1 MTEQLPSID
10 NLPMLTDQQNEF
22 VRLYVLCGHNATEAY
37 RLAYES
43 TGKTSTCSVE
53 GSKLLKNPKITLW
66 IEHYKQ
72 TRKDIIDKEIEYTAL
87 EAFREFDE
95 LKIIALEETGK
106 DGKPNIAAANKA
118 VEMKCK
124 LKGLLK
130 EDATINNSVTVTMPD
145 IEVNGEALEFKIG
158 DDPNDGATK

>member
-1 MTEQLPSID
+1 MDVKTNVMRLLEQ
-10 NLPMLTDQQNEF
+10 
-22 VRLYVLCGHNATEAY
+22 A
-37 RLAYES
+37 
-43 TGKTSTCSVE
+43 K
-53 GSKLLKNPKITLW
+53 
-66 IEHYKQ
+66 
-72 TRKDIIDKEIEYTAL
+72 IEYTAL

-158 DDPNDGATK
+158 DDPNGGATK